1 MWCDVTSSKMKGRKE
16 EVRCLSCWCIFIP
29 VSPQLIAARAN
40 HCQIEVNLSKCCSSL
55 YLRKKIQEEKNIYIK
70 WNQENSCNLCKASY
84 GVREIK
90 WRIKFDW
97 IYEKK
102 SMNWRDTK
110 IGFKIMMLFKL
121 NHLTKKLSTF
131 NWMP

>member
-1 MWCDVTSSKMKGRKE
+1 MWCDIIEDEGKKRRSKMFE
-16 EVRCLSCWCIFIP
+16 LLMHFYPCFPSTNSSSCQSLPNRSKP
-29 VSPQLIAARAN
+29 VKMLLITLL
-40 HCQIEVNLSKCCSSL
+40 E
-55 YLRKKIQEEKNIYIK
+55 KKIQEEKKIYIK

-131 NWMP
+131 NWTP